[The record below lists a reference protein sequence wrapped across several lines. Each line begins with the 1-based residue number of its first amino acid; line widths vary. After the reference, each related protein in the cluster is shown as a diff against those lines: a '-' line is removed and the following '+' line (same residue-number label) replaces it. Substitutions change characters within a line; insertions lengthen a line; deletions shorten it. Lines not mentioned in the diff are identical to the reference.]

1 MEVNGDRDG
10 NGKDNLPCFRLNKKL
25 YACSYEVNMSLC
37 ITGYKELSPVTMP
50 LCEPQRGMFLSVM
63 PLSENGR
70 RIYAV
75 TFFGWKNLSEW
86 SIFEYGFYLAKSIG
100 ISFFLMYFCDKI

>member
-1 MEVNGDRDG
+1 MRDYG
-10 NGKDNLPCFRLNKKL
+10 VC
-25 YACSYEVNMSLC
+25 SLC

-63 PLSENGR
+63 PLSGNGR

-75 TFFGWKNLSEW
+75 TFFGWEKQSKRKRDSASWQNLSNYY
-86 SIFEYGFYLAKSIG
+86 SQ
-100 ISFFLMYFCDKI
+100 SFAV